1 MIMLTCLSLTIDK
14 ATCKWSPQMID
25 SRKNNS
31 SPNLP
36 NLHSSSLLRVASW
49 SIPDGRSWRS
59 WAVTSSPAPL
69 SAVLRA
75 SRVANVML
83 PRLSPGVHWSH
94 SDSIALSQLVGAS
107 EYSDGLLWI
116 WNSSSGLKP
125 NNNPIFSH
133 LAPQC
138 ESCLR
143 RLAWWVVLSLVGWL
157 YGERRNCCG
166 MVKGPAVTQI
176 AKK

>member
-75 SRVANVML
+75 SRVANMML

-94 SDSIALSQLVGAS
+94 SDSIALSRLFGGVVSRVGLAWMM
-107 EYSDGLLWI
+107 L
-116 WNSSSGLKP
+116 SSSPRVNPKY
-125 NNNPIFSH
+125 NPIVLHFD
-133 LAPQC
+133 ARVA
-138 ESCLR
+138 SCLNSDE
-143 RLAWWVVLSLVGWL
+143 WWCIESL
-157 YGERRNCCG
+157 
-166 MVKGPAVTQI
+166 
-176 AKK
+176 